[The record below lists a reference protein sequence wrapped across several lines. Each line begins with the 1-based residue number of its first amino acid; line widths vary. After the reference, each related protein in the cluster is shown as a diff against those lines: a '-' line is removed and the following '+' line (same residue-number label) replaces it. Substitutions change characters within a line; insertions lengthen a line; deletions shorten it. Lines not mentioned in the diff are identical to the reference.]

1 MPHLSRRLLLQA
13 SGLSLLGMATAPTF
27 LARAAQQVPGGGRRV
42 LVTLFLRGGADGL
55 SLVAPVGDADY
66 NRLRPTI
73 ALRAT
78 GERAAL
84 RLDDTFWLHP
94 GLAALMPQ
102 WSDGTLA
109 VVHAV
114 GLPQA
119 MRSHFDAQDFIETGT
134 PGVKSTREGYLNRA
148 LEQLPP
154 EPASAFRAV
163 AMQDTLPR
171 ALAGTAPALALETLA
186 DFRLRDPQ
194 RGATFASLYAGA
206 VDEALRTTGAE
217 ASAALARV
225 RDEGLA
231 DMPPAHGAT
240 YPRSPLGKR
249 MQDIARL
256 IRADVGLQV
265 AATEMG
271 GWDTHMAQGITTGH
285 FASRAR
291 ELGEALGAFV
301 QDLGPRWSDVL
312 VVVMTEFGRTV
323 KENGSRGTDH
333 GTGSAMLVLGGGV
346 RGGRVVG
353 PWKGLAAEHLL
364 EERDVPSLTDFRTV
378 LSEALEGHLGVR
390 SLASVFP
397 GFQPRPEDRLGLLR
411 G

>member
-13 SGLSLLGMATAPTF
+13 SGLSLLGLTAPPF
-27 LARAAQQVPGGGRRV
+27 LARAAAQVPGGGRRV

-66 NRLRPTI
+66 VRLRPTI

-78 GERAAL
+78 GEHAAL
-84 RLDDTFWLHP
+84 RLDDTFGLHP

-102 WSDGTLA
+102 WRDGTLA

-119 MRSHFDAQDFIETGT
+119 MRSHFDAQDFVETGT
-134 PGVKSTREGYLNRA
+134 PGVKSTREGYLNRVLA
-148 LEQLPP
+148 QLPAP

-163 AMQDTLPR
+163 ALQDTLPL
-171 ALAGTAPALALETLA
+171 ALVGTAPALSLETLA

-206 VDEALRTTGAE
+206 VDEALRTTGVE

-225 RDEGLA
+225 RDDRLA
-231 DMPPAHGAT
+231 DLPPAHGAA
-240 YPRSPLGKR
+240 YPRSPIGKR
-249 MQDIARL
+249 LQDIARL
-256 IRADVGLQV
+256 IRSDVGLQV

-271 GWDTHMAQGITTGH
+271 GWDTHMAQGITTGL
-285 FASRAR
+285 FAARAR

-301 QDLGPRWSDVL
+301 KDLGPRWSDVL

-353 PWKGLAAEHLL
+353 PWKGLAPEHLL
-364 EERDVPSLTDFRTV
+364 DGRDVPSLTDFRAV
-378 LSEALEGHLGVR
+378 LSEVLEGHLGVR
-390 SLASVFP
+390 ALASVFP
-397 GFQPRPEDRLGLLR
+397 GFQLRPKDRLRLLR